1 MRFTILVAA
10 LAAVSACSPG
20 IPDSAAGVGFDDY
33 SEYEARRQER
43 EVLLTGAS
51 AVPPA
56 GAMSDESTD
65 TSGRIAT
72 GTSDNSEDLARETQ
86 AALAAT
92 RTGTSGTSGTTG
104 TADEPLRANPNNPP
118 PETVESASGIS
129 TENDFNAVGDARSI
143 ESDAALIARNR
154 EQYQVI
160 QPTALP
166 ARSGDTGPNIVE
178 YALATNHPVGTKVY
192 NRIGLNKQA
201 RFERNCAKYSS
212 ADRAQIDF
220 LANGG
225 PNRDKMGLDPDG
237 DGYACAWNP
246 APFRIA
252 VNG

>member
-10 LAAVSACSPG
+10 LAAVSACSPSV
-20 IPDSAAGVGFDDY
+20 PDSAAGVGFDDY
-33 SEYEARRQER
+33 SEYEANRQAR
-43 EVLLTGAS
+43 EATQTGSS

-56 GAMSDESTD
+56 GAMSDESAA
-65 TSGRIAT
+65 SGADDSAT
-72 GTSDNSEDLARETQ
+72 LARETQ

-92 RTGTSGTSGTTG
+92 RTDAASGDASDTG
-104 TADEPLRANPNNPP
+104 NTEAPLRASPGNPP
-118 PETVESASGIS
+118 PQTVESSTGIS

-166 ARSGDTGPNIVE
+166 ARSGDTGPNVVE
-178 YALATNHPVGTKVY
+178 YALSTRHPVGTKVY

-201 RFERNCAKYSS
+201 RFERNCAKYAS

-225 PNRDKMGLDPDG
+225 PSRDRMGLDPDG
-237 DGYACAWNP
+237 DGYACGWNP
-246 APFRIA
+246 APFRNA

>member
-1 MRFTILVAA
+1 MRA
-10 LAAVSACSPG
+10 SPG
-20 IPDSAAGVGFDDY
+20 
-33 SEYEARRQER
+33 
-43 EVLLTGAS
+43 
-51 AVPPA
+51 
-56 GAMSDESTD
+56 
-65 TSGRIAT
+65 
-72 GTSDNSEDLARETQ
+72 
-86 AALAAT
+86 
-92 RTGTSGTSGTTG
+92 
-104 TADEPLRANPNNPP
+104 NPP

-154 EQYQVI
+154 EQYQVV

-166 ARSGDTGPNIVE
+166 SRSGNTGPNIVE
-178 YALATNHPVGTKVY
+178 YALATKHPVGTKVY
-192 NRIGLNKQA
+192 NRIGLNKQS

-212 ADRAQIDF
+212 PDRAQIDF

>member
-33 SEYEARRQER
+33 SEYEAKRQAR
-43 EVLLTGAS
+43 EVVLTGAS

-56 GAMSDESTD
+56 GAMSDE
-65 TSGRIAT
+65 TSGTAGSASIASAS
-72 GTSDNSEDLARETQ
+72 SDDTDSATLARETQ

-92 RTGTSGTSGTTG
+92 RAES
-104 TADEPLRANPNNPP
+104 AQQPLRASPGNPP

-154 EQYQVI
+154 EQYQVV

-166 ARSGDTGPNIVE
+166 SRSGNTGPNIVE
-178 YALATNHPVGTKVY
+178 YALATKHPVGTKVY
-192 NRIGLNKQA
+192 NRIGLNKQS

-212 ADRAQIDF
+212 PDRAQIDF

>member
-33 SEYEARRQER
+33 SEYEANRQAR
-43 EVLLTGAS
+43 EVVLTGAS

-56 GAMSDESTD
+56 GAVSDET
-65 TSGRIAT
+65 TGTTGRLAT

-92 RTGTSGTSGTTG
+92 R
-104 TADEPLRANPNNPP
+104 AENAEEPLRASPGNPP
-118 PETVESASGIS
+118 PETVESATGIS

-143 ESDAALIARNR
+143 ERDAELIARNR
-154 EQYQVI
+154 EQYQVV

-166 ARSGDTGPNIVE
+166 SRSGNSGPNIVE
-178 YALATNHPVGTKVY
+178 YALATKHPVGTKVY
-192 NRIGLNKQA
+192 NRIGLNKQS
-201 RFERNCAKYSS
+201 RYERNCAKYSS

-225 PNRDKMGLDPDG
+225 PNRDRKGLDPDG
-237 DGYACAWNP
+237 DGYACGWNP

>member
-33 SEYEARRQER
+33 SEYEANRQAR
-43 EVLLTGAS
+43 AAAAQTGAS

-56 GAMSDESTD
+56 GAVSDET
-65 TSGRIAT
+65 TGRLAT
-72 GTSDNSEDLARETQ
+72 GTSDDSEDLARETQ

-92 RTGTSGTSGTTG
+92 R
-104 TADEPLRANPNNPP
+104 AENAEEPLRASPNNPP
-118 PETVESASGIS
+118 PETVESATGIS

-143 ESDAALIARNR
+143 ESDAELIARNR

-166 ARSGDTGPNIVE
+166 SRSGNTGPNIVE
-178 YALATNHPVGTKVY
+178 YALATKHPVGSKVY

-201 RFERNCAKYSS
+201 RYERNCAKYSS

-225 PNRDKMGLDPDG
+225 PNRDRMGLDPDG
-237 DGYACAWNP
+237 DGYACGWNP

>member
-10 LAAVSACSPG
+10 LAAVSACSPSV
-20 IPDSAAGVGFDDY
+20 PDSAAGVGFGDY
-33 SEYEARRQER
+33 TEYETNKQARAATQS
-43 EVLLTGAS
+43 GAS

-56 GAMSDESTD
+56 GAMSDEISTSAVSTRPLD
-65 TSGRIAT
+65 AT
-72 GTSDNSEDLARETQ
+72 TTASADDMDSEDLARETQ

-92 RTGTSGTSGTTG
+92 RANSGQ
-104 TADEPLRANPNNPP
+104 EPLRANPNNPAP
-118 PETVESASGIS
+118 QTVESSTGIS
-129 TENDFNAVGDARSI
+129 TENDFGAVGEARSI
-143 ESDAALIARNR
+143 ESDAELIARNR
-154 EQYQVI
+154 EQYQVV

-166 ARSGDTGPNIVE
+166 SRAGNTGPNIVE
-178 YALATNHPVGTKVY
+178 YALSTTHPVGAKIY
-192 NRIGLNKQA
+192 NRIGLNKQS

-225 PNRDKMGLDPDG
+225 PNRDRMGLDPDG
-237 DGYACAWNP
+237 DGYACGWNP

>member
-1 MRFTILVAA
+1 MRITILVAA
-10 LAAVSACSPG
+10 LAAVSACSPS

-33 SEYEARRQER
+33 SEYESRRQASAAAQ
-43 EVLLTGAS
+43 TGAT

-56 GAMSDESTD
+56 GAMSDEASTTAVTTQPLSATTTASADD
-65 TSGRIAT
+65 T
-72 GTSDNSEDLARETQ
+72 DSETLARETQ

-92 RTGTSGTSGTTG
+92 RANSSQQ
-104 TADEPLRANPNNPP
+104 PLRANPNNPA
-118 PETVESASGIS
+118 PETVETASGIS
-129 TENDFNAVGDARSI
+129 TENDFDAVGEARSI
-143 ESDAALIARNR
+143 ESDAELIARNR
-154 EQYQVI
+154 EQYQVV

-166 ARSGDTGPNIVE
+166 SRSGNTGPNIVE
-178 YALATNHPVGTKVY
+178 YALSTKHPVGAKIY
-192 NRIGLNKQA
+192 SRIGINKQS

-237 DGYACAWNP
+237 DGYACGWNP